1 MPTEL
6 MLGGVLVAVFI
17 LYALFGGADF
27 GGGVWD
33 LLASGP
39 RAAEQRALIA
49 RAIGPVWEVNHVWL
63 IIGLVVL
70 FSGFP
75 RAFAALMVG
84 LHVPL
89 TLLLLGIVFRGTAF
103 TFRAYD
109 ARGDRVQRR
118 WGLVFSG
125 ASVLSPALLGLC
137 VGAVAMED
145 LAAWTSPFALAVG
158 ALALCLFAFL
168 AAVYLTA
175 ETSAPALQE
184 DFRRRAL
191 GAGGVLFLSALI
203 VLGLA
208 RQSAPRVWAEL
219 TGSPFAWVFHGAT
232 AVAAGVAFGWLLAR
246 RFGRA
251 RVAAAAQGA
260 LIVAGGAASLYPSLG
275 APGLTL
281 QSAAAGAATQ
291 RALLVALAGGGAL
304 ILPSL
309 FLLWRVFQSP
319 PRPG

>member
-191 GAGGVLFLSALI
+191 GAGGAVFLAALA

-208 RQSAPRVWAEL
+208 RDGAPRV
-219 TGSPFAWVFHGAT
+219 
-232 AVAAGVAFGWLLAR
+232 
-246 RFGRA
+246 
-251 RVAAAAQGA
+251 
-260 LIVAGGAASLYPSLG
+260 
-275 APGLTL
+275 
-281 QSAAAGAATQ
+281 
-291 RALLVALAGGGAL
+291 
-304 ILPSL
+304 
-309 FLLWRVFQSP
+309 
-319 PRPG
+319 